1 MLISGS
7 RIKAGKYHQGEEV
20 SEKNNKDRIRM
31 PMASPFNKYFIE
43 YDLSA
48 KKQIRGCNI
57 KFVLF
62 ILLSCE
68 MAGNRKDRKSTRLNS
83 SHVAI
88 PYAVFCLKKNRWCKQ

>member
-1 MLISGS
+1 
-7 RIKAGKYHQGEEV
+7 
-20 SEKNNKDRIRM
+20 M

-68 MAGNRKDRKSTRLNS
+68 MAGNKKQLRQKVYLD
-83 SHVAI
+83 
-88 PYAVFCLKKNRWCKQ
+88 PYIQN